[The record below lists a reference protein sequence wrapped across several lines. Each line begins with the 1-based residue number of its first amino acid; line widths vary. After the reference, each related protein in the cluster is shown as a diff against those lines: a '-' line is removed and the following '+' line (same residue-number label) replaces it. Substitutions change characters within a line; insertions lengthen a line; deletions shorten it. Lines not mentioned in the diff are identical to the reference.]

1 MAGKCPSVPRR
12 CFTLVGDDVWGEKKE
27 SSRVLKMFL
36 CSFST
41 SLSSLGSRSVSIR
54 QFNENQLRVCTATHF
69 MFTVRNRAS
78 GIKVI
83 VLNTFRIVTNG
94 SQY

>member
-1 MAGKCPSVPRR
+1 
-12 CFTLVGDDVWGEKKE
+12 
-27 SSRVLKMFL
+27 MFI

-41 SLSSLGSRSVSIR
+41 LDSRSVSIK

-83 VLNTFRIVTNG
+83 VLNTFGIVSNW
-94 SQY
+94 SLY

>member
-41 SLSSLGSRSVSIR
+41 LDSRSVSIR

-78 GIKVI
+78 CIKVI